1 MQVSEKCLFSSHMA
15 HPAIYSLTRFPWHD
29 GMLVLARNS
38 ARCKV
43 KCCRN
48 SARCNVKCYRNFARC
63 NVKCCRNSARC
74 NVKCAEIL
82 HAVTSSAA
90 VLLKRAKSNSGR
102 YIPDDDRDDHDD
114 KKIEQLN

>member
-1 MQVSEKCLFSSHMA
+1 MSSAAEILHGVT
-15 HPAIYSLTRFPWHD
+15 STD
-29 GMLVLARNS
+29 
-38 ARCKV
+38 
-43 KCCRN
+43 
-48 SARCNVKCYRNFARC
+48 
-63 NVKCCRNSARC
+63 
-74 NVKCAEIL
+74 AEIL

>member
-1 MQVSEKCLFSSHMA
+1 MQISKKCLFSSHMA
-15 HPAIYSLTRFPWHD
+15 HPAIHSLSRFPWHNGCQYSREIQYD
-29 GMLVLARNS
+29 VTSSVAEILHDVTSNAAEILHDVPSS
-38 ARCKV
+38 A
-43 KCCRN
+43 
-48 SARCNVKCYRNFARC
+48 
-63 NVKCCRNSARC
+63 
-74 NVKCAEIL
+74 AEIL